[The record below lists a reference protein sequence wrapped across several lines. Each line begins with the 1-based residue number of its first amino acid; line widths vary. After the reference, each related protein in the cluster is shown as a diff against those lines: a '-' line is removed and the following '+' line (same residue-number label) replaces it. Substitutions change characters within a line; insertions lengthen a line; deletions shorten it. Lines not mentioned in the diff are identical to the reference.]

1 VVRKSEFG
9 ESEVIGSA
17 LQPRFHILLS
27 KLLFGGSV
35 KLKPA
40 TKAKLK
46 KLNVLTFQLK
56 VTVLFL
62 DHVYI

>member
-9 ESEVIGSA
+9 GSEVIGSA
-17 LQPRFHILLS
+17 LRPKFHILLS

-46 KLNVLTFQLK
+46 KLNLLTLQSKL
-56 VTVLFL
+56 TMLFL
-62 DHVYI
+62 DHV